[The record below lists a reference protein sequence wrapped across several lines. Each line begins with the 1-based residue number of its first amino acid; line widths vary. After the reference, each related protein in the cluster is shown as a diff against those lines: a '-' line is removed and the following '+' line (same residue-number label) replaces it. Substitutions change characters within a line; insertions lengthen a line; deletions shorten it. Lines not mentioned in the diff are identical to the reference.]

1 MITKE
6 QREEIKKL
14 NEEIAGDRIDISDDY
29 MGEDSVNPTYIVAY
43 AMGRMI
49 LDEALYYFERCV
61 KEDVMFDV
69 DKFVNDCVNMYG
81 PRVCRNIM
89 SHCDK
94 DSNAFTC
101 LDYLLKDI
109 SWEDIACAA
118 VNVLTDR
125 KILTDD
131 MILKE

>member
-14 NEEIAGDRIDISDDY
+14 NEEIAGDRINISDDY

-43 AMGRMI
+43 AMGRVI

-61 KEDVMFDV
+61 KEGVMFDV
-69 DKFVNDCVNMYG
+69 DKFVSDCVNMYG

-94 DSNAFTC
+94 GSNAFTC

-109 SWEDIACAA
+109 LWEDIARAA